1 MPSGMSTCISNP
13 VSGSSFTRW
22 SATPCPTGPLRC
34 PVTAAVGLTAPVR
47 CPADEARKPP
57 RRASRSAK
65 NSASR
70 SSMSIACSETPIVS
84 LTPVK
89 SGGGKKW
96 LSPSILRVFVC

>member
-22 SATPCPTGPLRC
+22 SATPWPMGPLCC

-47 CPADEARKPP
+47 CPAADARNPP
-57 RRASRSAK
+57 RLASRSEK
-65 NSASR
+65 NNASR
-70 SSMSIACSETPIVS
+70 SSMSSACSETPIVS